1 MEDRR
6 RMMLASLDDG
16 FVIPTFSGSHAIF
29 GDEKQGYIECY
40 STGVLTIPKDCV
52 IDLFVLGSG
61 LRGETGT
68 AEGSGTSSSGM
79 GRSTGGKGGNGA
91 ESKNVFGL
99 KVAKGNYDITVGA
112 ACSSTSKANAST
124 AFGTTANSVK
134 TNGGRGGYAYAVWG
148 GGDDS
153 NNTSTSGTKG
163 SNGTSIPFTEST
175 LPDSV
180 DSKSMWFNKLLGA
193 GGGGGGGRAAGWK
206 YAGGYA
212 GGTYGGGYGGK
223 FSSTATGNQTD
234 CTAGAA
240 NTGSGG
246 GGGGAAAYGHTQ
258 YELNGEIGGSGIV
271 ILRWGFA
278 A

>member
-1 MEDRR
+1 MDRR
-6 RMMLASLDDG
+6 RMMLASLGGG
-16 FVIPTFSGSHAIF
+16 FAIPTFSGSHAVF

-40 STGVLTIPKDCV
+40 STGVLTIPKDGV

-61 LRGETGT
+61 LRGATGT
-68 AEGSGTSSSGM
+68 AEGTGDTNSGM
-79 GRSTGGKGGNGA
+79 GRATGGKGGNGA

-134 TNGGRGGYAYAVWG
+134 SNGGSGGYAYAVWG
-148 GGDDS
+148 SGDDS
-153 NNTSTSGTKG
+153 NNTSTSGSKG
-163 SNGTSIPFTEST
+163 SNGTSIPFAEST
-175 LPDSV
+175 PPDSV
-180 DSKSMWFNKLLGA
+180 DSKSMWFNKQLGA
-193 GGGGGGGRAAGWK
+193 GGGGGGGRASGWK

-212 GGTYGGGYGGK
+212 GGTYGGGNGGK
-223 FSSTATGNQTD
+223 YSGGSHGD

-246 GGGGAAAYGHTQ
+246 GGGGAAAYGGGSHIYTWQ
-258 YELNGEIGGSGIV
+258 GEVGGSGI
-271 ILRWGFA
+271 IIIRWGFDA